1 MKLLT
6 SAEMRDLEQRAA
18 AAGTPTDDLM
28 EQAGLAVAQEVWMQ
42 LGSLEDRRIV
52 ALVGP
57 GANGG
62 DALVAARHLA
72 EWGAQVRC
80 YALRPRGDDRWRAAL
95 DAGAVG
101 GDVEQDD
108 NFEALDALM
117 QGAETV
123 IDGLLGTGRARP
135 IEGDLAQI
143 MQRLAAAR
151 SRAVPPKLIAV
162 DLPTGVDADS
172 GRADPLTVAADE
184 TVTFHA
190 PKVGLYLQPGAAFAG
205 SVQTVEIGIPA
216 GLDDHL
222 GTELLERRAAKAL
235 LPQRAPDAHKG
246 THGTLL
252 IVAGSARYPG
262 AAILAANAAYRAGA
276 GLVTVAAPA
285 SLYQAMIAAAPEATW
300 LPLPDH
306 DHPGAIGPAAL
317 PLLREAAQT
326 ATALAIGCGLGLHEA
341 TGQLV
346 HQLLADDALSHLPG
360 IVADADA
367 LNHLAAGQNA
377 ATDVPDQRTADST
390 DSPAPTIDGSAA
402 PNAPGQRATA
412 DTPDSPTPT
421 NGGSAAPNAPDQR
434 AAAGRWPAAAPLILT
449 PHPGEMARLTD
460 RSNDDVQSARLDLAR
475 NSAADWSATI
485 VLKGANTIIA
495 APDGRARVSEIAQP
509 ALATAGTGDVLTGA
523 IGALLAQG
531 LNPYDAATLA
541 VYLHADAGNKAARA
555 RGTIGVTATD
565 AAEHLATAT
574 RSLAGED
581 PIETPTLG
589 GGLPLGGGFGNDLS
603 SAMDPAGGIGG
614 IGGGLEAL
622 LGGAPQ

>member
-80 YALRPRGDDRWRAAL
+80 YALRPRDDDRWRAAL
-95 DAGAVG
+95 EAGAVG

-108 NFEALDALM
+108 HFEALDALM
-117 QGAETV
+117 HGAETV
-123 IDGLLGTGRARP
+123 IDGMLGTGRARP

-246 THGTLL
+246 AHGTLL

-285 SLYQAMIAAAPEATW
+285 SLYHAMIAAAPEATW
-300 LPLPDH
+300 LPLPDAE
-306 DHPGAIGPAAL
+306 HPGAIGPAAL

-326 ATALAIGCGLGLHEA
+326 ATALAVGCGLGLHEA
-341 TGQLV
+341 TGELV
-346 HQLLADDALSHLPG
+346 HQLLADEALAQLPG
-360 IVADADA
+360 IVVDADA
-367 LNHLAAGQNA
+367 LNHLAAG
-377 ATDVPDQRTADST
+377 
-390 DSPAPTIDGSAA
+390 DGAEQGW
-402 PNAPGQRATA
+402 N
-412 DTPDSPTPT
+412 
-421 NGGSAAPNAPDQR
+421 
-434 AAAGRWPAAAPLILT
+434 AAAPLILT
-449 PHPGEMARLTD
+449 PHPGEMARLTK
-460 RSNDDVQSARLDLAR
+460 RANDDVQSARLDLAR
-475 NSAADWSATI
+475 NSAAQWSATV

-523 IGALLAQG
+523 IGALIAQG
-531 LNPYDAATLA
+531 LPSYDAATLA
-541 VYLHADAGNKAARA
+541 VYLHAEAGNKAARA
-555 RGTIGVTATD
+555 RGTISTTAGDT
-565 AAEHLATAT
+565 AEHLATAT

-581 PIETPTLG
+581 PIETPALG
-589 GGLPLGGGFGNDLS
+589 AGLGMPGAFGSDLEQG
-603 SAMDPAGGIGG
+603 M
-614 IGGGLEAL
+614 GGGLESL
-622 LGGAPQ
+622 FGTPPQ

>member
-80 YALRPRGDDRWRAAL
+80 YALRPRDDDRWRAAL
-95 DAGAVG
+95 EAGAVG

-117 QGAETV
+117 HGAETV

-143 MQRLAAAR
+143 LERLAAAR

-235 LPQRAPDAHKG
+235 LPRRAPDAHKG

-262 AAILAANAAYRAGA
+262 TAILAANAAYRAGA

-306 DHPGAIGPAAL
+306 DHPGAVGPTAL

-341 TGQLV
+341 TGELV
-346 HQLLADDALSHLPG
+346 HQLLADDALSHLSG
-360 IVADADA
+360 IVVDADA
-367 LNHLAAGQNA
+367 LTHLAARLAAGQ
-377 ATDVPDQRTADST
+377 
-390 DSPAPTIDGSAA
+390 
-402 PNAPGQRATA
+402 
-412 DTPDSPTPT
+412 
-421 NGGSAAPNAPDQR
+421 
-434 AAAGRWPAAAPLILT
+434 RWNAAAPLILT
-449 PHPGEMARLTD
+449 PHPGEMARLTN
-460 RSNDDVQSARLDLAR
+460 RANDDVQSARLDLAR
-475 NSAADWSATI
+475 NSAADWSATV

-531 LNPYDAATLA
+531 LTPYDAATLA

-589 GGLPLGGGFGNDLS
+589 GGLPLGGSFAGDLP

-614 IGGGLEAL
+614 MAGGLEAL